1 MGAILGAIDGSETAP
16 VHARN
21 AWDHPHRIR
30 SEIECIL
37 PGILIGPGHNRR
49 EHRDIGDKEDDP

>member
-1 MGAILGAIDGSETAP
+1 MSKVPWVSHGREKC
-16 VHARN
+16 V
-21 AWDHPHRIR
+21 DHPHRIR
-30 SEIECIL
+30 SEIECII